1 MDIFLFVQS
10 AQIFS
15 SLFLYL
21 FRHKQKQPLRKRLFY
36 ITKYIL
42 LFILFVAFVEG
53 CDHLI
58 GHIIGWFAV
67 KNAS

>member
-10 AQIFS
+10 AQIFFLVI
-15 SLFLYL
+15 SLSFPTQTKTAA
-21 FRHKQKQPLRKRLFY
+21 FERLFY